1 MGTNFYLITR
11 NKQFVE
17 KYFPIEYE
25 VTNKPFFRYEIH
37 LNKRSCGWKILYQAH
52 SKAWN
57 SVEEMLDFI
66 RKHNN
71 KVKIFD
77 EYEKEYTLEE
87 YIKEVVEW
95 DKDYKKEEIYYDD
108 TVGYIMTPIDHVEIS
123 KRSRDMYINYWH
135 DKDGYDF
142 TNAEFC

>member
-25 VTNKPFFRYEIH
+25 VTNKPYFRYEIH

-52 SKAWN
+52 FKAWN